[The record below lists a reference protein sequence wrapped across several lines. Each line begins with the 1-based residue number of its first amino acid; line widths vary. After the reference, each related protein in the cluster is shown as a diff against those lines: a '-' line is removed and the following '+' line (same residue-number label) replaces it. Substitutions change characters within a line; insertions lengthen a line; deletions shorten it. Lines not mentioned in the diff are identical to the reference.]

1 MTHRHMFL
9 LLTACGTAA
18 CASPASTGAAS
29 SPAPIVPTTGQQSSM
44 PSAPPPVAD
53 IDPVGS
59 YAVNLTAQGNP
70 ITVNAKIE
78 KRPDGT
84 YGGIVTSDVA
94 PPLPITSVR
103 VKGKTM
109 RVAVNGPDGVEAI
122 LNLSLDGDL
131 VSGDWKMGSDGSAVS
146 GKKLP

>member
-1 MTHRHMFL
+1 MTIRRSFL
-9 LLTACGTAA
+9 LLAACGTAA

-29 SPAPIVPTTGQQSSM
+29 SPAPTMPTAGQQSSM
-44 PSAPPPVAD
+44 PPAPPPVAD
-53 IDPVGS
+53 IDPVGT

-70 ITVNAKIE
+70 MSVNAKIE
-78 KRPDGT
+78 RRPDGG
-84 YGGIVTSDVA
+84 YGGTVTSDVT

-122 LNLSLDGDL
+122 LNLTVDGDL

>member
-122 LNLSLDGDL
+122 LNLSLDGDI